1 MSLSASLFSWGEVRG
16 SIESGGG
23 CSDGSDI
30 VIEGEVA
37 MKRSIKRYSKTSLS
51 SQRLKILQDASVAT
65 KQREEQ
71 MS

>member
-37 MKRSIKRYSKTSLS
+37 MKRSIKRYLMTSLS
-51 SQRLKILQDASVAT
+51 SQRFKILQDALCD
-65 KQREEQ
+65 KQEEEQ
-71 MS
+71 RS